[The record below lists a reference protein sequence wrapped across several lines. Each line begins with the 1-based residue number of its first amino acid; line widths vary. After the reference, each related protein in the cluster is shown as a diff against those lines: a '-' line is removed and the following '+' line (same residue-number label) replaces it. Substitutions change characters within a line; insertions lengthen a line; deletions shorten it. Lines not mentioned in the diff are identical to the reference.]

1 MFLCLAPS
9 IVYSHSKIGQMTMC
23 NVKGIACSQEPIEIS
38 PDTAGPLSF
47 AERFSIFY
55 LIGLVLWSTT
65 LLFWFSFTSL
75 TDVIS
80 TRQLF
85 SATCLAPN
93 NKDKLLTSSETELP
107 HSLPYTLGLDI
118 GLPHIE
124 TLDSPLPLLVR

>member
-1 MFLCLAPS
+1 
-9 IVYSHSKIGQMTMC
+9 MTMC
-23 NVKGIACSQEPIEIS
+23 NVKGIACSQEPTEIS

-65 LLFWFSFTSL
+65 LLFWLTFTSL

-80 TRQLF
+80 SGQLF

-93 NKDKLLTSSETELP
+93 NKERLLTS
-107 HSLPYTLGLDI
+107 
-118 GLPHIE
+118 
-124 TLDSPLPLLVR
+124 